1 MDVNEDRIE
10 EWSGVE
16 WHTTLTGEFSSSS
29 YVKILDTDPA
39 VDEYMVSEK
48 LLTYEF
54 YVELKM
60 NDIPHESIVYVTWPT
75 GWNLDCTTDQY
86 KVECTK
92 GCEF

>member
-1 MDVNEDRIE
+1 
-10 EWSGVE
+10 
-16 WHTTLTGEFSSSS
+16 
-29 YVKILDTDPA
+29 
-39 VDEYMVSEK
+39 MVSEK

-54 YVELKM
+54 YVELNM